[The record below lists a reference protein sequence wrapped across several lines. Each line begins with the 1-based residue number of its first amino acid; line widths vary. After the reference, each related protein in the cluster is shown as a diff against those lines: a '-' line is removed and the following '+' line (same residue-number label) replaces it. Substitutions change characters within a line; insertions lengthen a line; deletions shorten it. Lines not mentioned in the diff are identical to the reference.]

1 MSKYRKDQ
9 AFYAIAWALAMAFF
23 FAGLYARP
31 VRAQPVSVPRVQVLF
46 ADFDVTS
53 TSFVFCDSG
62 GAPTGIRCDSGT
74 GDDDGAITVG
84 GASPKAIQV
93 EVDTINATSLDFIIE
108 GRLLSA
114 ENQWAQIWPASGDL
128 AVTVAGS
135 FIVQVPDWVNQVRL
149 GVKIDTDSGAQNID
163 AVFNLFRQ

>member
-1 MSKYRKDQ
+1 MRDLLYKM
-9 AFYAIAWALAMAFF
+9 ATLFAVLGLALYVI
-23 FAGLYARP
+23 GLGVVA
-31 VRAQPVSVPRVQVLF
+31 AQPASVPRVQVIF
-46 ADFDVTS
+46 SDFDATS
-53 TSFVFCDSG
+53 TSFVFCDTG
-62 GAPTGIRCDSGT
+62 GITGIECASGT
-74 GDDDGAITVG
+74 ADDDGAITVG

-163 AVFNLFRQ
+163 AVFNLFRE